1 MVGTAV
7 SRPELMVPAAGK
19 EHSSP
24 HLESTTAFNS
34 QAEFGLQIPV
44 FLFTIFFKT
53 E

>member
-24 HLESTTAFNS
+24 HLENTTALTPRLNLVFRYLFFFS
-34 QAEFGLQIPV
+34 QYF
-44 FLFTIFFKT
+44 
-53 E
+53 